1 MVESKD
7 FPIFAVAISGEIGVA
22 REIAFFALFLV
33 GESGQLFHEK
43 KDKNKTQMASVGT
56 ASSAKHGR
64 AIRRFTWTVGYYW
77 SSTHGST
84 STANHIYFVNSSF
97 SFEGTSERYRGYSV
111 RLVQDYNP

>member
-7 FPIFAVAISGEIGVA
+7 FPIFCPAISGEIDMA
-22 REIAFFALFLV
+22 RESAFFALFLV
-33 GESGQLFHEK
+33 RESGQLFHEK

-64 AIRRFTWTVGYYW
+64 AIRSFTWTMDYYW

-84 STANHIYFVNSSF
+84 STAYHIYFVNSSF
-97 SFEGTSERYRGYSV
+97 SFEGTRECSKGYSV